1 MNRGKSAISKA
12 GSYEE
17 MGKFWD
23 AHDLSDTW
31 DKTEEVKFDVDIK
44 SERTYYAVDN
54 ILSERLHLIAKERGV
69 SADTLVNLWIQEKIQ
84 EKKHGPKHGSSA
96 AKH

>member
-1 MNRGKSAISKA
+1 MKRW
-12 GSYEE
+12 
-17 MGKFWD
+17 GKFWD

-44 SERTYYAVDN
+44 SERTYNAVDN
-54 ILSERLHLIAKERGV
+54 ILTERLHSIAKERGV
-69 SADTLVNLWIQEKIQ
+69 SADTLVNLWIQEK
-84 EKKHGPKHGSSA
+84 KHGPKHGSSA

>member
-1 MNRGKSAISKA
+1 MNRGKSSISKA

-23 AHDLSDTW
+23 THDLSDLW

-54 ILSERLHLIAKERGV
+54 ILSERLHVIAKERGV
-69 SADTLVNLWIQEKIQ
+69 SADTLVNLWIQEKLQ
-84 EKKHGPKHGSSA
+84 EKKHGKHTSHA